1 MTYTCVYSIIQ
12 AKGVRT
18 LSKKSKK
25 SRGNKTDNKILAINL
40 ITALINLVAAILF
53 LIEKLTIHYNVKP
66 A

>member
-1 MTYTCVYSIIQ
+1 M
-12 AKGVRT
+12 
-18 LSKKSKK
+18 SKKSKK